1 LRLLITGASGLFGSK
16 LAEMGIHRNFEV
28 HSGYSQEKPAFGAPI
43 HLDILNEN
51 RVKEVFKELNPAVV
65 VHAASLTNVDKCETN
80 KALAWKTNVEGTE
93 HIAIASK
100 ASHAFLVHISTDYIF
115 NGDTGQYTETD
126 NPDPINYYGFTK
138 LKAEELV
145 KDLIN
150 DYCIA
155 RTSVIYGATP
165 AGGKVNFSL
174 WLLSQLRGRKQ
185 VRIVTDQW
193 NSPTLNTNLAAMTLE
208 IIERKL
214 TGIFNLSGATRIS
227 RYDFANTLAQTFNLN
242 EDLIIP
248 STTAELSWIAKR
260 PRDSS
265 LNTSKT
271 QQTLRNKPLDV
282 HEALEEL
289 KLELARKTGN
299 HVNYLA
305 RSHRNA
311 PITANNKNLES
322 DN

>member
-1 LRLLITGASGLFGSK
+1 MRLLITGASGLFGSK

-28 HSGYSQEKPAFGAPI
+28 YSGYNQKKPAFGTPI

-51 RVKEVFKELNPAVV
+51 QVKEVFKQLNPTVV

-80 KALAWKTNVEGTE
+80 KTLAWKTNVEGTK

-100 ASHAFLVHISTDYIF
+100 ASHAFLIHISTDYIF
-115 NGDTGQYTETD
+115 NGDKGQYTETD

-138 LKAEELV
+138 LKAEEIV

-155 RTSVIYGATP
+155 RTSVIYGSTP
-165 AGGKVNFSL
+165 AGGKVNFAL
-174 WLLSQLRGRKQ
+174 WLLAQLRKKKQ
-185 VRIVTDQW
+185 VKIVTDQW

-208 IIERKL
+208 IVERKL

-227 RYDFANTLAQTFNLN
+227 EYDFANILAQDFNLN

-248 STTAELSWIAKR
+248 STTTELSWIAKR

-271 QQTLRNKPLDV
+271 KLTLKSKPLHV
-282 HEALEEL
+282 HEALAEL
-289 KLELARKTGN
+289 KLEL
-299 HVNYLA
+299 LA
-305 RSHRNA
+305 KQE
-311 PITANNKNLES
+311 IT
-322 DN
+322 